1 LAFQEVILVALG
13 LSRSDL
19 PRDVVAPGLRWPSS
33 FSWLLLAFRKKLDL
47 VALGPLQE
55 VIKPRDAVA
64 PGLRW
69 LVFILWFLLACKKLS
84 FVFTFLCSMIID
96 SLCALYI
103 SGQCL
108 TLRQAKAFN
117 SSSFSAC

>member
-1 LAFQEVILVALG
+1 MILVALG
-13 LSRSDL
+13 LSKSDL

-69 LVFILWFLLACKKLS
+69 LVFISWFLLAFPQEVIIFHS
-84 FVFTFLCSMIID
+84 HFFVQCASILFAHRTFWGTVSP
-96 SLCALYI
+96 
-103 SGQCL
+103 
-108 TLRQAKAFN
+108 
-117 SSSFSAC
+117 

>member
-1 LAFQEVILVALG
+1 MRHLRRYAHFWLLLA

-19 PRDVVAPGLRWPSS
+19 PRDVGAPGLRWPLS

-84 FVFTFLCSMIID
+84 FVIHISVFNDHRF
-96 SLCALYI
+96 SLRIVHFRAVSHLEA
-103 SGQCL
+103 SQ
-108 TLRQAKAFN
+108 
-117 SSSFSAC
+117 SFQ